1 LEQVSTDEFINP
13 QSIHTEHVQEEFDYF
28 YNVALGLLDRFY
40 PERTINVRSR
50 DPDYVTLYIKAQLRK
65 KNRLMRPGRVEEAGP
80 IAERIGKDIVKRNR
94 TRVQK
99 YNGRVDAK
107 EGHVGRSSSVD
118 RSQART
124 DG

>member
-1 LEQVSTDEFINP
+1 MNLLILSLY
-13 QSIHTEHVQEEFDYF
+13 TEHVQEEFDYF
-28 YNVALGLLDRFY
+28 YKVALGLLDRFY
-40 PERTINVRSR
+40 PERTITVRSR
-50 DPDYVTLYIKAQLRK
+50 DPDYVTPYIKAQLRK
-65 KNRLMRPGRVEEAGP
+65 KNRLMRAGRVEEAGA